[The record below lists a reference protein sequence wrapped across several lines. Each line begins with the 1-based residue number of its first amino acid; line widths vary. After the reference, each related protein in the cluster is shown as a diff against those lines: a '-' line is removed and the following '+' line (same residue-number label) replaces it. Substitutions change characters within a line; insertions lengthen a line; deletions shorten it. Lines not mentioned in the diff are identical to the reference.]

1 MVSETVSD
9 NYIDNDYERILIH
22 KRIDSLKSLNELKEL
37 EEELIDRF
45 GPISDELYAFM
56 YEKLSMHFAKEFGI
70 YRIIKNEP
78 GKLIYL
84 IDKKK
89 ALIYDGVLMFNEALR
104 RNILLQ
110 TKKDDLRIIFNKS
123 KNDKETF
130 ENITLYFNTIL
141 KALN

>member
-1 MVSETVSD
+1 
-9 NYIDNDYERILIH
+9 
-22 KRIDSLKSLNELKEL
+22 
-37 EEELIDRF
+37 
-45 GPISDELYAFM
+45 
-56 YEKLSMHFAKEFGI
+56 MHFAKEFGI

-130 ENITLYFNTIL
+130 ENITLYFNLIL
-141 KALN
+141 NSIN